1 MGFIIILPLSF
12 IAGVF
17 VPIAGMDAIPRA
29 IADWDPLSAL
39 VATVRSLTT
48 PGYHSAGS
56 WQLDHPEVAMLI
68 WCLLLMA
75 ICVPLALQPHAVGLA
90 STISPLSCRR
100 TIGLESARLG
110 DFDDDRF
117 GDDAGARGDGTTVTA
132 AGFTDHGR

>member
-48 PGYHSAGS
+48 PGYHSA
-56 WQLDHPEVAMLI
+56 VAMLI

-75 ICVPLALQPHAVGLA
+75 ICVPLALRRFNR
-90 STISPLSCRR
+90 TLS
-100 TIGLESARLG
+100 A
-110 DFDDDRF
+110 
-117 GDDAGARGDGTTVTA
+117 
-132 AGFTDHGR
+132 